1 MNLFII
7 FWIYWSLFNHII
19 ILNSIKLGRLSSFFV
34 YNSLLILFLLFFHFR
49 VNLGIISTVIRL
61 VGIDQPDYF
70 FMLEL
75 IQSQFFLFLFQNQFF
90 SLKFCSQLFS
100 LSLKSTNLLIPLFLY
115 LRPLTLQLLDLFLQ
129 LVNRVFVD
137 LLLLSSSFFLFLL
150 KFRFNLFYFRLL
162 YNVRLMEFSNLFLL
176 IVYRLNLLFCFLCK
190 LF

>member
-7 FWIYWSLFNHII
+7 FRIDWSLFNNII

-34 YNSLLILFLLFFHFR
+34 YNSLLILFLLFFHFSI
-49 VNLGIISTVIRL
+49 NLGIISTVIRL
-61 VGIDQPDYF
+61 VRIDQPDYF

-75 IQSQFFLFLFQNQFF
+75 IQSQFLLFLFQNQLF
-90 SLKFCSQLFS
+90 SLKFCPQLFS

>member
-19 ILNSIKLGRLSSFFV
+19 ILNSIKLGRLSSFFI
-34 YNSLLILFLLFFHFR
+34 YNSLLILFLLFFHFS
-49 VNLGIISTVIRL
+49 VNLSIISTVIRL
-61 VGIDQPDYF
+61 VRIDQPDYF

-100 LSLKSTNLLIPLFLY
+100 LSFKSTNLLIPLFLY

>member
-7 FWIYWSLFNHII
+7 FRIDWSLFNHII
-19 ILNSIKLGRLSSFFV
+19 ILKSIKFGRLSSFFV
-34 YNSLLILFLLFFHFR
+34 YNSLLVLFLLFFHFS

-61 VGIDQPDYF
+61 VRIDQPDYF

-90 SLKFCSQLFS
+90 SLKFCPQLFS
-100 LSLKSTNLLIPLFLY
+100 LPLKSTNLLIPLFLY

-176 IVYRLNLLFCFLCK
+176 IVYRLDLLFCFLCK

>member
-7 FWIYWSLFNHII
+7 FRIDWSLFNHII

-34 YNSLLILFLLFFHFR
+34 YNSLLILFLLFFHFS
-49 VNLGIISTVIRL
+49 VNLSIISTVIRL
-61 VGIDQPDYF
+61 IGIDQPDYF

-100 LSLKSTNLLIPLFLY
+100 LSFKSTNLLIPLFLY

-176 IVYRLNLLFCFLCK
+176 IVYRLDLFFCFLCK